1 VNPILAISNDIPALP
16 GPTFVGQLASR
27 QPGPGGFAPTFAA
40 ARSVASASENGAGG
54 AEISDGSS
62 NGTTADAKAVGA
74 VHAPVPVAGNYH
86 LRKLL
91 NSSALLTASTM
102 AGMNAVVPGFIAPAA
117 VQISSS
123 LPQASFS
130 QLSVPQTSFPQTS
143 VAPALTAIAEA
154 KISEDVARTVQTPAQ
169 AAAYDGAVQST
180 PAGHS
185 AASLRFDSAIFNLA
199 AVHDGAAGNLASGST
214 SGMLIANPEREASRQ
229 ETPAPI
235 APATITPATQRIASS
250 SQTELASANPTVKVE
265 DSQVPRS
272 AATTGQSVF
281 FGGTGTDAATG
292 SLGVSSLRGIKDD
305 RENLSLP
312 SGRGSWSL
320 QPPLQADQTVEPTM
334 PAPAGLTNPES
345 RPSAAVLVA
354 SADFL
359 TSQANAANVAAPD
372 AAVQSDAPA
381 QTGTGDPLLGAIN
394 STGKNLTSTILN
406 PLLQLMP
413 AGPAMTFA
421 AAGAEAVP
429 AASVHGQVT
438 GGRSSILNSLTA
450 AAGPASREAATMANQ
465 TPFSIFFSGPASG
478 TESAAATL
486 PKMILPGTGSAIRGS
501 HSSGAEASGASAQ
514 SNLPSRGSENGTL
527 QSSASQSGAS
537 QNAASSN
544 TALSS
549 SALSSSAL
557 SNGAPSEAVRPNG
570 KEPLNGSESGNSP
583 VGQISRRDADLQ
595 AAGAQLAVSQTGTA
609 PAPAPATSPA
619 ATLPLGGPVALVADP
634 QPKAGTLP
642 ETASASPPSTL
653 LAAPE
658 IPGAAAPGQVQLAQM
673 ISRAEQSEMRIG
685 MNTSAF
691 GSVEVRAVVH
701 SSDVG
706 LVIGSEKGDLRA
718 LMASDLPAITNT
730 LQQQSLRLNSVN
742 FMQGFAFSNNASGG
756 GDSQQRSF
764 VQQHAFAGSQ
774 SSEALVDDSVEALA
788 AGEFSGGSRGLS
800 ILA

>member
-27 QPGPGGFAPTFAA
+27 QPGPDGFASTFAA
-40 ARSVASASENGAGG
+40 ARSVASASENVAGG
-54 AEISDGSS
+54 LETSDGSS
-62 NGTTADAKAVGA
+62 NGTTADMEVVGA

-123 LPQASFS
+123 LPQTSFS

-143 VAPALTAIAEA
+143 VAPTLTAIAEA

-199 AVHDGAAGNLASGST
+199 AVHGGAAGNLASGST

-250 SQTELASANPTVKVE
+250 SQTELASANPTVKAE

-320 QPPLQADQTVEPTM
+320 QPPLQADQTVEPM
-334 PAPAGLTNPES
+334 IPAPAGLTNPES

-406 PLLQLMP
+406 PLLQLTP
-413 AGPAMTFA
+413 AGPAMAFA

-514 SNLPSRGSENGTL
+514 NNFPSRASENGTL
-527 QSSASQSGAS
+527 QGSASQSGAS

-549 SALSSSAL
+549 SALS
-557 SNGAPSEAVRPNG
+557 NGAPSDAVRPNG
-570 KEPLNGSESGNSP
+570 REPLNGNESGNSP

-642 ETASASPPSTL
+642 ETASASLPSTSP
-653 LAAPE
+653 AAPE

-788 AGEFSGGSRGLS
+788 AGEFSGSRGLS